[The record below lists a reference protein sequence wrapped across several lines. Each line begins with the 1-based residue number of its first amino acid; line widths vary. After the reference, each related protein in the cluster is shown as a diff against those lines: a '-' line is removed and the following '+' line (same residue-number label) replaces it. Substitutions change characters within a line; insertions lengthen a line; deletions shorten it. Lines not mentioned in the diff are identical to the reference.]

1 MSTAPDQPS
10 QPAAPGQPTRS
21 RQPSG
26 SDQPTGEEQPTR
38 SGQRRRRRRQSS
50 GRPASARSAS
60 RTPAGPGPE
69 ELERRRALVPALR
82 YPPELPVS
90 AARADIAAA
99 IEAHQVVV
107 VAGETGSGKTTQ
119 LPKICLELGR
129 GVAGKIGHTQPRR
142 LAARSVAERIAEET
156 GTELGGVVGYSV
168 RFTDKASRDTLV
180 KVMTDGILLR
190 ELSQDRLLRDYDTLI
205 IDEAHERSLNI
216 DFILGYLKQLLPRR
230 PDLKVIITSATIEPG
245 RFADHFATEG
255 HPVPVIEVS
264 GRTYPVEIRYR
275 PLVVEDEDEADL
287 DQLQAIGEAV
297 DELFAEGPG
306 DILVFLPTERE
317 ITDTAASLKHLEAR
331 GVEVIP
337 LFARLSAA
345 DQHRVFASHKGRRI
359 VLSTNVA
366 ETSLTVPGIHYVID
380 AGTARISRYS
390 TRTKVQRLP
399 IEPISQASARQRA
412 GRCGRVAAG
421 VCIRLYS
428 EDDFDGRPEYTEPE
442 ILRTNLAAVI
452 LNMTSLGLGDVGRFP
467 FVQPP
472 DPKAIRDGQ
481 QLLDELGA
489 LTPAAPD
496 SPVRTLTPIGRSL
509 AKIPVDP
516 RLARMLV
523 EADKQGALGPMLVLT
538 AALSLPDVRERPA
551 DHRQAADESH
561 RRFAAAG
568 SEFLT
573 LLNLWTYLEDLRKEL
588 SSSQFRKRCSREF
601 LHGLRIREWRD
612 LHSQLVRIVRDLG
625 MTVPTTFE
633 TPEAESGMAAA
644 IHQSVLSGL
653 LSQIGV
659 REGESKEFLGAR
671 GTKFM
676 IFPGSHM
683 SNKPPRF
690 VMAAEIVETSRLWAR
705 TTARI
710 EPEWAER
717 LAGNLVKRQYG
728 EPHWSGK
735 HSAAMAYER
744 VTLYGV
750 PLVTQRRVNYGSI
763 DPEVARELF
772 IRSALVEGDW
782 RTQHPFFHR
791 NRALLDDAEE
801 SVHRVRRTDVVVDD
815 DTLFEHYDRLVGK
828 EVVSGR
834 HFDTWWKNARKNDP
848 TLLDLNPA
856 DVVAAGG
863 ATDPAG
869 FPDAWRQADTTYTLR
884 YRFEP
889 GTADDGVSVLIP
901 LSLLVRARPSGF
913 DWLVPGMRTELVTEL
928 IRTLP
933 KTLRRQVGPAPDLAA
948 QVLAAVTPR
957 AKPLTASVAA
967 ELTRITGVSIAA
979 ADLKVTALPDHLRMT
994 FIAVAADGT
1003 ELGRS
1008 KSLNELQES
1017 LGDKARAALE
1027 REAAPASTPVATT
1040 WTADTFGTLTRSVR
1054 STVAGQEITSYP
1066 ALVAR
1071 GTGFTVAAVS
1081 TEAEQRIQMYN
1092 SLIGLLISD
1101 VPALRPNATSALGTA
1116 DRLALSQSPYPS
1128 TAALLADCVRAAV
1141 IDLVP
1146 AQPGVWSATDYK
1158 ALRTH
1163 VAGQVT
1169 ARATTKLRQA
1179 AAVLARVAPLR
1190 TAIDASTVA
1199 AAAADDV
1206 QDQLGE
1212 LVFDGFI
1219 SATGGD
1225 HLTEIPRYL
1234 DAALARLD
1242 QLPAAAARDAASM
1255 ATVDRVVAAWTDHLR
1270 MVPSERR
1277 DAVSETAGWI
1287 VEELRVGLFAQQ
1299 LRTAYPISEKR
1310 AVKAIRDL
1318 R

>member
-1 MSTAPDQPS
+1 MSTAPNESNKTADQ
-10 QPAAPGQPTRS
+10 APG
-21 RQPSG
+21 
-26 SDQPTGEEQPTR
+26 
-38 SGQRRRRRRQSS
+38 RRRRRPDQRRGHRSRLS
-50 GRPASARSAS
+50 PAE
-60 RTPAGPGPE
+60 T
-69 ELERRRALVPALR
+69 ERRRALVPTIS

-90 AARADIAAA
+90 AAREEIAAA
-99 IEAHQVVV
+99 ISQHQVIV

-129 GVAGKIGHTQPRR
+129 GVSGRIGHTQPRR

-156 GTELGGVVGYSV
+156 GTELGELIGYSV
-168 RFTDKASRDTLV
+168 RFTDRAGDDTLV

-190 ELSQDRLLRDYDTLI
+190 ELSRDRQLREYDTLI

-216 DFILGYLKQLLPRR
+216 DFILGYLKQLLPQR

-245 RFADHFATEG
+245 RFAEHFATDG
-255 HPVPVIEVS
+255 APVPIIEVS
-264 GRTYPVEIRYR
+264 GRTYPVEVRYR
-275 PLVVEDEDEADL
+275 PLIVEDEDEADL
-287 DQLQAIGEAV
+287 DQLQAIGAAV
-297 DELFAEGPG
+297 DELFRQGPG

-345 DQHRVFASHKGRRI
+345 DQHRVFSPHRGRRI

-428 EDDFDGRPEYTEPE
+428 EDDFDSRPEYTEPE

-452 LNMTSLGLGDVGRFP
+452 LTMTSLGLGDVGRFP

-481 QLLDELGA
+481 QLLEELGA
-489 LTPAAPD
+489 LAAPTTD
-496 SPVRTLTPIGRSL
+496 TPVRRLTPIGKSL
-509 AKIPVDP
+509 SRIPVDP

-523 EADKQGALGPMLVLT
+523 EAETQGALGPMLVIT

-561 RRFAAAG
+561 KRFAVPG

-573 LLNLWTYLEDLRKEL
+573 LLNLWVYLEGLRKEL
-588 SSSQFRKRCSREF
+588 SSNQFRKRCSREF

-612 LHSQLVRIVRDLG
+612 LHSQLVRIARDLG
-625 MTVPTTFE
+625 WTVPGTVAA
-633 TPEAESGMAAA
+633 PEAETPAATA

-659 REGESKEFLGAR
+659 REGDTKEFLGSR

-676 IFPGSHM
+676 IFPGSHL

-705 TTARI
+705 TAARI

-717 LAGNLVKRQYG
+717 LAGDLVKRQYS

-750 PLVTQRRVNYGSI
+750 PLVMQRRVNYGSI
-763 DPEVARELF
+763 DPEAARELF
-772 IRSALVEGDW
+772 IRHALVEGDW

-791 NRALLDDAEE
+791 NRALLEDAEE
-801 SVHRVRRTDVVVDD
+801 SVHRVRRTDVIVDD
-815 DTLFEHYDRLVGK
+815 DTLFAFYDQHIGP

-834 HFDTWWKNARKNDP
+834 HFDTWWKTARKSSP
-848 TLLDLNPA
+848 TLLDLDPA
-856 DVVAAGG
+856 DLVAADAGS
-863 ATDPAG
+863 DPAG
-869 FPDAWRQADTTYTLR
+869 FPDRWRQGDTGYDLR

-889 GTADDGVSVLIP
+889 GTADDGVTVLIP

-913 DWLVPGMRTELVTEL
+913 DWLVPGMRLELITELL
-928 IRTLP
+928 RTLP

-948 QVLAAVTPR
+948 EILASVTPR
-957 AKPLTASVAA
+957 ARPLTESVA
-967 ELTRITGVSIAA
+967 EQVRDRTGVPVAA
-979 ADLKVTALPDHLRMT
+979 GDLRVTALPAHLRMT
-994 FIAVAADGT
+994 FAATDAGGNVLAT
-1003 ELGRS
+1003 S
-1008 KSLNELQES
+1008 KSLRELQDS
-1017 LGDKARAALE
+1017 LAARARAALE
-1027 REAAPASTPVATT
+1027 SEAAAVAVPVATT
-1040 WTADTFGTLTRSVR
+1040 WTAETFGDIDRTVSVV
-1054 STVAGQEITSYP
+1054 VAGQEITSYP
-1066 ALVAR
+1066 ALVRR
-1071 GTGFTVAAVS
+1071 GKGFTVVAAA
-1081 TEAEQRIQMYN
+1081 TAAEQETNMY
-1092 SLIGLLISD
+1092 LAVVDLLIAGL
-1101 VPALRPNATSALGTA
+1101 PALRQSATAALSTA
-1116 DRLALSQSPYPS
+1116 HRLALSQSPYP
-1128 TAALLADCVRAAV
+1128 TTTALLADCVRGAV
-1141 IDLVP
+1141 VDLVP
-1146 AQPGVWSATDYK
+1146 QHPNVWTAAEFA
-1158 ALRTH
+1158 ALRAH
-1163 VAGQVT
+1163 VAGQVNR
-1169 ARATTKLRQA
+1169 RAAEKLSQA
-1179 AAVLARVAPLR
+1179 ADILSRVAPLR
-1190 TAIDASTVA
+1190 RVVESTSVTAAR
-1199 AAAADDV
+1199 DDV
-1206 QDQLGE
+1206 VEQLDE

-1219 SATGGD
+1219 SATNAAA
-1225 HLTEIPRYL
+1225 LREIPRYL
-1234 DAALARLD
+1234 DAAISRLE
-1242 QLPAAAARDAASM
+1242 QLPASAARDAQAM
-1255 ATVDRVVAAWTDHLR
+1255 DALDRVVAAWAGHVRT
-1270 MVPSERR
+1270 VPQPRR
-1277 DAVSETAGWI
+1277 DAVNEQAGWM
-1287 VEELRVGLFAQQ
+1287 VEELRVGLFAQH
-1299 LRTAYPISEKR
+1299 LGTAYPVSEKR
-1310 AVKAIRDL
+1310 VVKAIKAL
-1318 R
+1318 Q

>member
-1 MSTAPDQPS
+1 MSSLPNDSEQAN
-10 QPAAPGQPTRS
+10 RS
-21 RQPSG
+21 ASADR
-26 SDQPTGEEQPTR
+26 SDQAN
-38 SGQRRRRRRQSS
+38 RRRRRRRPDS
-50 GRPASARSAS
+50 RPAKRPGLS
-60 RTPAGPGPE
+60 PAE
-69 ELERRRALVPALR
+69 VDRRRTLVPKIT

-90 AARADIAAA
+90 AAREEIAAA
-99 IEAHQVVV
+99 ISSHQVIV

-129 GVAGKIGHTQPRR
+129 GISGRIGHTQPRR

-156 GTELGGVVGYSV
+156 GTELGAVIGYSV
-168 RFTDKASRDTLV
+168 RFTDKAGDDTLV

-190 ELSQDRLLRDYDTLI
+190 ELSRDRQLREYDTLI

-216 DFILGYLKQLLPRR
+216 DFILGYLKQLLPQR
-230 PDLKVIITSATIEPG
+230 PDLKIIITSATIEPG
-245 RFADHFATEG
+245 RFAEHFATEEQ
-255 HPVPVIEVS
+255 PVPIIEVS

-275 PLVVEDEDEADL
+275 PLVVDDEDEADL
-287 DQLQAIGEAV
+287 DQLQAIGAAV
-297 DELFAEGPG
+297 DELFAQGPG

-317 ITDTAASLKHLEAR
+317 ITETAASLKHLEAR

-345 DQHRVFASHKGRRI
+345 DQHRVFSSHRGRRI

-380 AGTARISRYS
+380 AGTARMSRYS

-428 EDDFDGRPEYTEPE
+428 EEDFDARPEYTEPE

-452 LNMTSLGLGDVGRFP
+452 LTMTSLGLGDVGRFP

-489 LTPAAPD
+489 LAPPTPD
-496 SPVRTLTPIGRSL
+496 TPVRRLTPIGKSL
-509 AKIPVDP
+509 SRIPVDP

-523 EADKQGALGPMLVLT
+523 EAEKQGALGPMLVIA
-538 AALSLPDVRERPA
+538 AALSIPDVRERPA
-551 DHRQAADESH
+551 EHRQAADEAH
-561 RRFAAAG
+561 RRFAAPG

-573 LLNLWTYLEDLRKEL
+573 LLNLWVYLDDLRKEL
-588 SSSQFRKRCSREF
+588 SSNQFRKRCSREF

-612 LHSQLVRIVRDLG
+612 LHSQLVRIARDLG
-625 MTVPTTFE
+625 WTVPGVVTA
-633 TPEAESGMAAA
+633 PDAESPLAVS

-659 REGESKEFLGAR
+659 REGDAKEFLGAR

-683 SNKPPRF
+683 ANKPPRF

-717 LAGNLVKRQYG
+717 LAGDLVKRQYS

-763 DPEVARELF
+763 DPQTARELF
-772 IRSALVEGDW
+772 IRHALVEGDW

-801 SVHRVRRTDVVVDD
+801 SVHRARRTDVIVDD
-815 DTLFEHYDRLVGK
+815 DALFAFYDRHIGA

-834 HFDTWWKNARKNDP
+834 HFDTWWKTARKKTPN
-848 TLLDLNPA
+848 LLDLEPA
-856 DVVAAGG
+856 DLVASGG

-869 FPDAWRQADTTYTLR
+869 FPDVWRQADTTYDLR

-889 GTADDGVSVLIP
+889 GTIDDGVSVLIP

-913 DWLVPGMRTELVTEL
+913 DWLVPGMRLELITEL

-933 KTLRRQVGPAPDLAA
+933 KTLRRQVGPAPDLADRIL
-948 QVLAAVTPR
+948 QAVR
-957 AKPLTASVAA
+957 ARTRPLTEAVAEELRVRTGVGVAA
-967 ELTRITGVSIAA
+967 S
-979 ADLKVTALPDHLRMT
+979 DLRLAALPDHLRMT
-994 FIAVAADGT
+994 FTAVDATG
-1003 ELGRS
+1003 EVLGRS
-1008 KSLNELQES
+1008 KSLADLQAR
-1017 LGDKARAALE
+1017 LAGRARAALE
-1027 REAAPASTPVATT
+1027 SEAAATAAPVATT
-1040 WTADTFGTLTRSVR
+1040 WTADTFGDISRTVRSV
-1054 STVAGQEITSYP
+1054 VAGQEITSYP
-1066 ALVAR
+1066 ALVR
-1071 GTGFTVAAVS
+1071 RDNGFTVVASATATEQAGNMYAA
-1081 TEAEQRIQMYN
+1081 I
-1092 SLIGLLISD
+1092 IDLLIAS
-1101 VPALRPNATSALGTA
+1101 VPTLRQSATAALATA
-1116 DRLALSQSPYPS
+1116 DRLALSQSPYPT
-1128 TAALLADCVRAAV
+1128 TAALLADCVRGAV
-1141 IDLVP
+1141 VDLVP
-1146 AQPGVWSATDYK
+1146 TAPNVWTAADFAT
-1158 ALRTH
+1158 LRAH
-1163 VAGQVT
+1163 VAGQIGRRST
-1169 ARATTKLRQA
+1169 DKLKLAATILS
-1179 AAVLARVAPLR
+1179 RVAPLR
-1190 TAIDASTVA
+1190 SAIDATTVA
-1199 AAAADDV
+1199 PAADDV
-1206 QDQLGE
+1206 RDQLDD

-1219 SATGGD
+1219 SATTAAA
-1225 HLTEIPRYL
+1225 LSEIPRYL
-1234 DAALARLD
+1234 DAAISRLE
-1242 QLPAAAARDAASM
+1242 QLPASAARDAQAMASI
-1255 ATVDRVVAAWTDHLR
+1255 DRVVATWTDHLR
-1270 MVPSERR
+1270 RVPPGRR
-1277 DAVSETAGWI
+1277 DAVNEEAAWI

-1299 LRTAYPISEKR
+1299 LGTAYPVSEKR
-1310 AVKAIRDL
+1310 VIKAIRAL
-1318 R
+1318 G